1 MILFKTRAAPV
12 YFLSQLLLMLTTD
25 VLCWRPM
32 ICYCRYMSIQVLKN
46 QQLFPLHSKQFLH
59 DFSSIAKHVI
69 LDKWA
74 AEISSRGG
82 FPVPAALATQMAQPS
97 CPTVQLGQLELTWNA
112 ET

>member
-46 QQLFPLHSKQFLH
+46 
-59 DFSSIAKHVI
+59 
-69 LDKWA
+69 
-74 AEISSRGG
+74 
-82 FPVPAALATQMAQPS
+82 
-97 CPTVQLGQLELTWNA
+97 
-112 ET
+112 